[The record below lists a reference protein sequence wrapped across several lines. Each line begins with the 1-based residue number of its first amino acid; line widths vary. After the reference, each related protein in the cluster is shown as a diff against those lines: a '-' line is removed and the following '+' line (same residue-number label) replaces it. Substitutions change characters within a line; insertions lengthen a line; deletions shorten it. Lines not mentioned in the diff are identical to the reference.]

1 MEWELG
7 AGAIAGLILYGM
19 TVGVVLAAPIGPIN
33 VEIIVRGVRNGFRSG
48 WLLGIGAL
56 TADTIYAALVVSGL
70 TPLADR
76 PMLRIPL
83 YLAGAIMLG
92 YVGWSSV
99 RRALHGELVDE
110 ADAVATRNGQNYVTG
125 FLLAAFNP
133 MGIVYW
139 LSVGAGLVA
148 DAVNRVGRIGA
159 PVLVGGVFLGIL
171 AWVTAISLVAQVSRR
186 IVTGN
191 GMRWI
196 TGLSGLLVMGFAV
209 WFLWQAL
216 AGIAAL

>member
-1 MEWELG
+1 MG

-76 PMLRIPL
+76 PVLRIPL

-110 ADAVATRNGQNYVTG
+110 ADAAAPRNGRNYITG

-196 TGLSGLLVMGFAV
+196 TGLSGVLVIGFAV